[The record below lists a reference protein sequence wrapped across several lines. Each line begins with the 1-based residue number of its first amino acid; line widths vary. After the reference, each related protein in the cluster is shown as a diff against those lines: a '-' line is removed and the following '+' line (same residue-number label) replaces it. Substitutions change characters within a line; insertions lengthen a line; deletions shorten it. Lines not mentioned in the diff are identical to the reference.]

1 MIRAVVLFLILV
13 SLPGCFA
20 TKKRCLRLY
29 PPLSD
34 TVVVE
39 LVRDSIAYRD
49 TTLIVTLPGETKIDS
64 VIVHIGPGV
73 THSDTL
79 VLETDFARA
88 EAYILLFIFG
98 LIAHCGRLTTGGR
111 NTRPLLIST
120 RRNTFRRSTSL
131 RYGPGLVRYYSL
143 FCDSRCGVSSLN
155 YKLSI
160 LNGDLTPDE

>member
-88 EAYILLFIFG
+88 ETYYRTPNVFLTLIQKDTTIYFRLDSALREAYYWREEYTTVTNQHTEKYIPKIYKFALWAWIGAILFIV
-98 LIAHCGRLTTGGR
+98 LRL
-111 NTRPLLIST
+111 LL
-120 RRNTFRRSTSL
+120 RR
-131 RYGPGLVRYYSL
+131 
-143 FCDSRCGVSSLN
+143 
-155 YKLSI
+155 
-160 LNGDLTPDE
+160 